1 MAWKSPSSPRSRED
15 EDAPS
20 WSEPFR
26 HAAVRQA
33 VSEIEPEEQG
43 ILREERPHALLGS
56 ARIHRPRALVRM
68 RC

>member
-33 VSEIEPEEQG
+33 VSEIEPEE
-43 ILREERPHALLGS
+43 RESCGKNVRTLSWA
-56 ARIHRPRALVRM
+56 ARGFIAPVLWSG
-68 RC
+68 